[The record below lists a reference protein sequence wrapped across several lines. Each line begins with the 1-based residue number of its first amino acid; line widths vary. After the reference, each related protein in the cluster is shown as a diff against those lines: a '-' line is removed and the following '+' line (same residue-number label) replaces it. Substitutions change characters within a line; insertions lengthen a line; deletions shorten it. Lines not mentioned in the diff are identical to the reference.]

1 MEKESGFKTH
11 ENFDTEMH
19 KYPKKNGPMTVANH
33 NPQIIVREMS
43 T

>member
-1 MEKESGFKTH
+1 MEIESDFKTH

-19 KYPKKNGPMTVANH
+19 KYPKKNSPVTVAYH
-33 NPQIIVREMS
+33 NPQIIVPGIS